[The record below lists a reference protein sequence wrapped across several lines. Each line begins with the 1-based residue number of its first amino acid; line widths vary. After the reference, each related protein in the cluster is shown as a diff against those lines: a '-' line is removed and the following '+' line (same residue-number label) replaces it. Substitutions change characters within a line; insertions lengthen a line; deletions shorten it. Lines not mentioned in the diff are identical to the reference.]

1 LKSKSIEFFQS
12 YLSTLSIAGV
22 DGTLAKRMRGTA
34 AANNL
39 MAKTGTH
46 RDVSSLAGYT
56 NTLDGEIF
64 LFAFVFNGSN
74 VGIYKQLE
82 NDISSIISNYTSYIP
97 NANSS
102 YRQTIL
108 SIIINAILIIIALIM
123 IFQCFGCYCCR

>member
-1 LKSKSIEFFQS
+1 
-12 YLSTLSIAGV
+12 
-22 DGTLAKRMRGTA
+22 MRGTA
-34 AANNL
+34 ASNNL

-97 NANSS
+97 NAK
-102 YRQTIL
+102 
-108 SIIINAILIIIALIM
+108 
-123 IFQCFGCYCCR
+123 